1 MACSGSLAAMP
12 WQFSRPLGVAVTGDG
27 VVHVAD
33 PDRGHVARFT
43 LDRRWL
49 EPITDIEGFGS
60 LATPTD
66 VAVGVRGRRCIADP
80 GKRRVVVL
88 AATGRLHCVLGID
101 DELGQPQWV
110 ATNPAGDI
118 FVADVRHGRII
129 RYSPDGAPVTS
140 WLQVPDPN
148 DPTAPHERRL
158 GGIACDDRGFVYVRD
173 PGKRRIHQFTENG
186 LLTRTFVL
194 PTSDS
199 VAAVETPGLVIS
211 DDRLWVTE
219 AATGQLLTVTLDG
232 ARWESR
238 TPTRAD
244 GHAHPSHPTAVTTTG
259 QGHLIVTDTH
269 NHHVLRLGV
278 DGVVL
283 DTWGRTLEDLLAYE
297 PPHRVDRS
305 LRPKIV
311 FSIYGTVST
320 RVLNAVR
327 DAGIDRIYVSTDAIG
342 NHWPDAASLSRA
354 SAMGIEVHPSVSML
368 TSLPTSGSTMNRRP
382 ELGMWTKD
390 SPAPLQTVLS
400 WAQQEA
406 RRARVEHLNLQIAA
420 SPVSGIMLDYIRYVG
435 LEHGYDPIAINGFFR
450 RHLINPLTLRPD
462 DPRWIQYRADFI
474 TDFLTTLRRRLAE
487 HDRDVHLSIFS
498 AGDGR
503 PTTALRQFMQD
514 WRTWARMGLID
525 TLQVAQY
532 TRDVASIF
540 EAVHCAREAVPPRTR
555 INCFLACGRG
565 HLDTPALLR
574 KGFDAARAAGA
585 DEITLYHV
593 DNIFEMQLWDTVAAL
608 ATAADD
614 NVAPVD

>member
-1 MACSGSLAAMP
+1 MAFPGSLVAMP
-12 WQFSRPLGVAVTGDG
+12 WQFDRPLGVAVTGDG

-66 VAVGVRGRRCIADP
+66 VAVSAHGRRCIADP
-80 GKRRVVVL
+80 GKRRVVVVS
-88 AATGRLHCVLGID
+88 ATGQLHCVLGID

-110 ATNPAGDI
+110 ATNPAGEI
-118 FVADVRHGRII
+118 FVADVRHGRIA
-129 RYSPDGAPVTS
+129 RYSPDGAPITS

-148 DPTAPHERRL
+148 DPTAPHEKWL
-158 GGIACDDRGFVYVRD
+158 GGIACDDHGFVYVRN
-173 PGKRRIHQFTENG
+173 PGQRRIHQYTENG

-194 PTSDS
+194 PASDS
-199 VAAVETPGLVIS
+199 VAPVETPGLAIAGN
-211 DDRLWVTE
+211 RLWVTE

-232 ARWESR
+232 TRWESQ
-238 TPTRAD
+238 TLTRPG
-244 GHAHPSHPTAVTTTG
+244 GHAHPAHPTAVTTTG
-259 QGHLIVTDTH
+259 QGRLIVTDTR
-269 NHHVLRLGV
+269 NHRVLHLGV

-283 DTWGRTLEDLLAYE
+283 DTWGRTLEDLLSYE
-297 PPHRVDRS
+297 PPHRIDRR
-305 LRPKIV
+305 LRPKII
-311 FSIYGTVST
+311 FSIYGTASI

-327 DAGIDRIYVSTDAIG
+327 DAGIERVYVPTNATG
-342 NHWPDAASLSRA
+342 NHWPDSASLSLA

-368 TSLPTSGSTMNRRP
+368 TSLPGGVSAMDRHP

-406 RRARVEHLNLQIAA
+406 RLTRVEHLDRQLAA
-420 SPVSGIMLDYIRYVG
+420 SPVSGVMLDYIRYVD
-435 LEHGYDPIAINGFFR
+435 LEHGYDPIAIDGFFR
-450 RHLINPLTLRPD
+450 RHLTNPLTLRPD

-503 PTTALRQFMQD
+503 PKTALRQSMQD

-532 TRDVASIF
+532 TRDISSIF
-540 EAVHCAREAVPPRTR
+540 EAVHYAREAVPPRTR

-585 DEITLYHV
+585 DEITLYHS
-593 DNIFEMQLWDTVAAL
+593 DDIFEMQLWDALVDL
-608 ATAADD
+608 ATATD
-614 NVAPVD
+614 APP